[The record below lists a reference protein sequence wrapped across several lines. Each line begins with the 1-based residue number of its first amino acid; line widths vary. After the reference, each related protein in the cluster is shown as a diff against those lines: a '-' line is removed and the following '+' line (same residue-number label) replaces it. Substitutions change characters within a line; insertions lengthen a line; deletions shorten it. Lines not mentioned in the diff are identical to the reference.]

1 MTIKEAI
8 TELMQLTK
16 SQFNKFYNSLP
27 ARTHLLIDAGLV
39 DFQETLAKWWI
50 HKKE

>member
-8 TELMQLTK
+8 KELMQLTRNE
-16 SQFNKFYNSLP
+16 FNKFYNSLP
-27 ARTHLLIDAGLV
+27 TRTHLLIDAGFV

-50 HKKE
+50 HKTE